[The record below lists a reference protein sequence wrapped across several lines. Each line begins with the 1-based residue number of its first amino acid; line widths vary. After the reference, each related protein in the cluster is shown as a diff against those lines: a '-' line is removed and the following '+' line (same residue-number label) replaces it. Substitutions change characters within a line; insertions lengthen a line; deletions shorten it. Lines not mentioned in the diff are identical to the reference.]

1 MYLLLLLPF
10 LISCGG
16 DKPQPPDPKLSFT
29 VTGKHVVVQGRVKP
43 GTKTNVETAK
53 KSVTSAV
60 NWLDTM
66 EQK

>member
-16 DKPQPPDPKLSFT
+16 DKPQPEPKLSFT
-29 VTGKHVVVQGRVKP
+29 VTGKHIVVQGRVKP
-43 GTKTNVETAK
+43 GTKTDVGTAK